1 MAGTTESRPGVARRE
16 AALFLDTLQ
25 AVPPQAVTAC
35 RGWTTHEIIA
45 HLTSGAEGLSNQIEA
60 HLAGAPV
67 PPFGTWAEREPPL
80 QALDDAV
87 LRRRLIASEERMTSA
102 FDALVTSV
110 GQDGIVDEVGFGF
123 PAGELVRHM
132 RQEFAVHRWDLV
144 GDDADGVELLSQP
157 DLLEHC
163 VNMLGDPLLA
173 AGLTRDPAP
182 HDPLQVRLRC
192 PGGPDLLVSVRDGH
206 GRLTFDTAP
215 VGGNVIETDAAAR
228 LLLVWGRRPTDSRRI
243 RSNVPAETLL
253 RLQTILA
260 GF

>member
-1 MAGTTESRPGVARRE
+1 MTESRSGVTRRE
-16 AALFLDTLQ
+16 AVLFLDTLQ
-25 AVPPQAVTAC
+25 SVPPQAVTAC

-45 HLTSGAEGLSNQIEA
+45 HLTSGAEGLANQIEA
-60 HLAGAPV
+60 HFAGAPI

-87 LRRRLIASEERMTSA
+87 LRRRLIASEERMNSA

-110 GQDGIVDEVGFGF
+110 GPHGVVNEVGFGF

-144 GDDADGVELLSQP
+144 GDDADGVELLAQP

-182 HDPLQVRLRC
+182 HDPLDVRLRC
-192 PGGPDLLVSVRDGH
+192 PGAPDLLVSVRDGQ
-206 GRLTFDTAP
+206 GRLAFDTAP
-215 VGGNVIETDAAAR
+215 GGDDVIETDPAAR
-228 LLLVWGRRPTDSRRI
+228 LLLVWGRRPADSRRMS
-243 RSNVPAETLL
+243 SNVPAHTLL